1 MRSIILALFAP
12 AILAG
17 QETLQPGDRIRT
29 LGMAGTYEWRQPGVV
44 VSASRDSA
52 VVRLAGRPEGMTTLA
67 FSNLEVVRGQ
77 RTQAGRGALVG
88 LGVGA
93 LTGFLLGFA
102 GGEDCTGQEF
112 ICFDRPSMGMIGAT
126 LGMPTGAVIGAVVG
140 RFNKTDRWV
149 RLAPGR

>member
-1 MRSIILALFAP
+1 MRFVLIALVVP
-12 AILAG
+12 TLLAG
-17 QETLQPGDRIRT
+17 QELQPGEKIRT
-29 LGMAGTYEWRQPGVV
+29 VGLPGSSWRQPGVV
-44 VSASRDSA
+44 VSSTRDSA
-52 VVRLAGRPEGMTTLA
+52 VVRLAGRPQGMSTVA
-67 FSNLEVVRGQ
+67 FSNLEVARGQ

-93 LTGFLLGFA
+93 LAGFVLGFA